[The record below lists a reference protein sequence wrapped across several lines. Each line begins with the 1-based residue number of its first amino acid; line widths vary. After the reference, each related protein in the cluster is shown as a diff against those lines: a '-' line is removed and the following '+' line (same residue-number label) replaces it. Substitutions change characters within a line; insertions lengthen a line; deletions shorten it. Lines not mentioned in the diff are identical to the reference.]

1 MGAACVCP
9 SASTLLPRSPPR
21 HAHPGVRSALGLA
34 RQGTGL
40 WLRRRPA
47 TNLPRS
53 CPARQSCRA
62 QQHCTIAH
70 TSPLSYTGTITAAHT
85 APTLLVTRLCTKP
98 APDHSP
104 LPFPNFRTPAGVL
117 GWEDV
122 RPGFR
127 RQFSLPRPWCCSAE
141 RYSETFESAPH
152 KDLVAIPTYQSRT
165 SGRPQGSWDG
175 MM

>member
-1 MGAACVCP
+1 MPISAWSKVSTGEQRTVCAKRAEPRLSPRSLRTVSTKSTSYVSLCKNGRRLCVLSVCP

-70 TSPLSYTGTITAAHT
+70 TRAQAFHAPQSPFIHWYNYRSTHSTHT
-85 APTLLVTRLCTKP
+85 VGNKALHQT
-98 APDHSP
+98 S
-104 LPFPNFRTPAGVL
+104 
-117 GWEDV
+117 
-122 RPGFR
+122 
-127 RQFSLPRPWCCSAE
+127 
-141 RYSETFESAPH
+141 
-152 KDLVAIPTYQSRT
+152 SR
-165 SGRPQGSWDG
+165 S
-175 MM
+175 